1 MKYLSCFL
9 FVCIAVIIG
18 VCTLV
23 FGSSNTGN
31 SVAIQNADYLRIH
44 IRANSNDECD
54 QNVKYLIKDELLNY
68 ITPSIAKCETKQE
81 LEEYFNDNKRNLT
94 TFIDNILKEQGF
106 DYISN
111 IKLNNEYFPTRTYN
125 DVTLESGFYDAI
137 IVELGKAE
145 GNNWWCVAYPPLCFM
160 YESSNFG
167 NITYKSIL
175 LELINKFFK

>member
-1 MKYLSCFL
+1 M
-9 FVCIAVIIG
+9 
-18 VCTLV
+18 
-23 FGSSNTGN
+23 
-31 SVAIQNADYLRIH
+31 
-44 IRANSNDECD
+44 
-54 QNVKYLIKDELLNY
+54 
-68 ITPSIAKCETKQE
+68 TPSQ
-81 LEEYFNDNKRNLT
+81 FNDNKRNLT

>member
-1 MKYLSCFL
+1 MKYFSCFL
-9 FVCIAVIIG
+9 FVCIAVIIC
-18 VCTLV
+18 VCSFAFKDV
-23 FGSSNTGN
+23 NNGSVS
-31 SVAIQNADYLRIH
+31 IQNADYLRIH
-44 IRANSNDECD
+44 IRANSNNEED

-68 ITPSIAKCETKQE
+68 ITPNVAQCDTKKE
-81 LEEYFNDNKRNLT
+81 LENYFINNKNNIT
-94 TFIDNILKEQGF
+94 NFINNILQENGF

-111 IKLNNEYFPTRTYN
+111 IKLNNEYFPTRTYSG
-125 DVTLESGFYDAI
+125 VTLESGFYDAI

-160 YESSNFG
+160 YESSNLG